1 MLPDLYRTFETST
14 LKDLVSYGDPADEEP
29 GTEVTGGA
37 DDGVLPRRP
46 VRGGRSR
53 SWPSLRRA
61 KAKWLRLGWR
71 TAARTEL
78 G

>member
-14 LKDLVSYGDPADEEP
+14 LKGLVSYGDPADEEP
-29 GTEVTGGA
+29 RTEGPVGA
-37 DDGVLPRRP
+37 DDEVSPRRP
-46 VRGGRSR
+46 VQGRRKR

-61 KAKWLRLGWR
+61 RAKWLRLGWR
-71 TAARTEL
+71 TAARSEL